1 MRNWESDKALLESD
15 EVLHEI
21 SIQMFK
27 TCSNAVWRAGKKVFR
42 TSLSTGVFPDWEKIK
57 RIISPLFLKRETC
70 HWEMSHSTNFQY
82 Q

>member
-27 TCSNAVWRAGKKVFR
+27 TCSNAV
-42 TSLSTGVFPDWEKIK
+42 
-57 RIISPLFLKRETC
+57 
-70 HWEMSHSTNFQY
+70 
-82 Q
+82 